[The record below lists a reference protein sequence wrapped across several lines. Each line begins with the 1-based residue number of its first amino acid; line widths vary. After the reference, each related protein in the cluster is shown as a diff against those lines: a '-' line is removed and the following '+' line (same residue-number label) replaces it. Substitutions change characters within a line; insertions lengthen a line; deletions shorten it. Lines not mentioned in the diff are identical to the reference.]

1 MKNYRVLIAFGYH
14 AENDTILL
22 NDRQAKFLLLSG
34 HIALVAETS
43 VAVAETQAKPAKA
56 KADV

>member
-14 AENDTILL
+14 AENDEILL

-34 HIALVAETS
+34 HIILIQENPIPGTETP
-43 VAVAETQAKPAKA
+43 AKQAKA
-56 KADV
+56 KGDA